1 MIYRRLNINL
11 TQYCSI
17 IDINI
22 YNKRYQFHSDYSTHS
37 LIPIKILLTLLY
49 KPLLTQISNESVKRT
64 SSNLQGFWL
73 FLYLRR
79 RKVLH
84 LDIHYFNKETH
95 FFIFRM
101 PEPKSSTQP
110 NSRSNF
116 TKRVFWI
123 HFIQS
128 KYPTIMD
135 LSRWSHLQNY

>member
-1 MIYRRLNINL
+1 M
-11 TQYCSI
+11 
-17 IDINI
+17 
-22 YNKRYQFHSDYSTHS
+22 
-37 LIPIKILLTLLY
+37 TLLY

-116 TKRVFWI
+116 TKRVFFGTLYTVKI
-123 HFIQS
+123 PHHYGSKQMVTSTELLILSVHSLNSVFTLSPSRIFFKFARSVVVKSRSAFLFI
-128 KYPTIMD
+128 
-135 LSRWSHLQNY
+135 